1 MSTTGADGKAL
12 LAAFLEVLL
21 QRLLLEAAGRN
32 AVEIAADAALALILA
47 EPAAFRSLGALLR
60 LQTLR
65 NLCISSTQEEG
76 LVHLHEA
83 FAEWIWGQPM
93 ADRLI
98 RKRACPLWFAGA
110 NMLALQHDPEMLAAL
125 TRALTKLMDS
135 NGVQQSLDR
144 QNRRVFRCNL
154 RTFVSEA
161 RSILRRR

>member
-1 MSTTGADGKAL
+1 M
-12 LAAFLEVLL
+12 
-21 QRLLLEAAGRN
+21 
-32 AVEIAADAALALILA
+32 
-47 EPAAFRSLGALLR
+47 
-60 LQTLR
+60 
-65 NLCISSTQEEG
+65 QEEG
-76 LVHLHEA
+76 LLHLA
-83 FAEWIWGQPM
+83 RGIAEWIRGRSVQCILQGPIN
-93 ADRLI
+93 ARQAH